1 MYMKEEL
8 TTLEKEV
15 FTHLKNNRCDS
26 VDANLIF
33 GIRVF
38 DALNSLE
45 DKGKIKR
52 KRLGIKSY
60 YETNPLY
67 F

>member
-1 MYMKEEL
+1 MKKTKL
-8 TTLEKEV
+8 TEFEKEV
-15 FTHLKNNRCDS
+15 YTHLKNNRCDS
-26 VDANLIF
+26 VDAHIKF
-33 GIRVF
+33 GQKVH
-38 DALNSLE
+38 DTLNSLE

-52 KRLGIKSY
+52 KTFGIRAY